1 MKNSYIA
8 CTAMLLGLTTL
19 PVSSAEFVLTNSALN
34 QDFGDWK
41 MTSRSLGFN
50 PDLPFSI
57 EKKRLHGGKQ
67 FGVDVLVIDN
77 GILEVTLIPT
87 RGMGIFDVKMDGERI
102 LGWDSPVKEI
112 VNPAFIELE
121 SRNGLGWLDGFNE
134 MLVRCGYEW
143 TGHPGVDDNGQL
155 LSLHGRVQNTPASTV
170 KVIIDDNPP
179 HRIRVQGTV
188 SERTFK
194 KAELVTHTELSIL
207 PGSNSFSLHDKLT
220 NMSDYDDEYQIIYH
234 SNFGRPILE
243 NGAKFSAAVKEVSP
257 FNNYAKAGLDSWQ
270 TYQGPTKGYDE
281 MVFNLKPIGDDSG
294 QSLAVLH
301 NKKSDKGVALSY
313 NVEQLPVLTLWK
325 NTDTY
330 KQGYV
335 TGIEPGTSYAYNTKY
350 QRPLGLVPTI
360 RAGESKY
367 FDLTYSVL
375 RNQNEV
381 KQALTEVAKIQQ
393 GQKVE
398 LISKPLVNLDN

>member
-1 MKNSYIA
+1 
-8 CTAMLLGLTTL
+8 MLLGLTTL
-19 PVSSAEFVLTNSALN
+19 PVSSAEFVLTNSVLN
-34 QDFGDWK
+34 QDVGGWK
-41 MTSRSLGFN
+41 VTSRSLGFN

-121 SRNGLGWLDGFNE
+121 SRTGLGWLDGFNE

-243 NGAKFSAAVKEVSP
+243 KGAKFSAAVKEVSP

-270 TYQGPTKGYDE
+270 TYQGPTKSYDE

-360 RAGESKY
+360 RAGESKH